1 MSNEVAVRDE
11 EVSTG
16 VELSESKARQIY
28 AESQK
33 MYHHGQLFEWQEN
46 LFKAAS
52 MWNIRKFNL
61 HKLDGLSFDGYCKA
75 IGVGRTYAYQL
86 VAVGDFI
93 MKSIEKNAVGFIPA
107 QLTQKAIKDAFE
119 PFFANGHVVSI
130 KTLSKATATLAE
142 FESSLKGETP
152 LPETNAL
159 KLLQKANTPS
169 ERQLERDMRASKDQ
183 ESDHETHDVMH
194 ARLAE
199 AKGYVWNAEHQ
210 KFTTEEGY
218 DLTPE
223 QEAELITD
231 GAAIAVWQN
240 IEKEISSSITK
251 VLCEIRLKGD
261 TFATHA
267 LGATHKHRT
276 VVDRHFKSIR
286 VMQEVLSDMI
296 SSLHACEVAE
306 AISIGKG
313 KPLA

>member
-1 MSNEVAVRDE
+1 MSSEVAVRSE
-11 EVSTG
+11 ESQ
-16 VELSESKARQIY
+16 EIQLSDGKARQLYI
-28 AESQK
+28 ESQK
-33 MYHHGQLFEWQEN
+33 MYHHGQLYGWQEK

-52 MWNIRKFNL
+52 LWNIRTFQL
-61 HKLDGLSFDGYCKA
+61 YKLDGLTFEGYCGK
-75 IGVGRTYAYQL
+75 IGIGHTFARQL
-86 VAVGDFI
+86 VTIGDYM
-93 MKSIEKNAVGFIPA
+93 MKSMEKNAKGGLVPA
-107 QLTQKAIKDAFE
+107 TITQKSIKDTFE
-119 PFFANGHVVSI
+119 PFFANGHVV
-130 KTLSKATATLAE
+130 TLKSLYKATTSLAE
-142 FESSLKGETP
+142 FESALNGETP

-159 KLLQKANTPS
+159 KLLQRANTPS
-169 ERQLERDMRASKDQ
+169 ERQLERDLRTSKGE
-183 ESDHETHDVMH
+183 ESDHETHDIAH

-210 KFTTEEGY
+210 EFTTEEGY